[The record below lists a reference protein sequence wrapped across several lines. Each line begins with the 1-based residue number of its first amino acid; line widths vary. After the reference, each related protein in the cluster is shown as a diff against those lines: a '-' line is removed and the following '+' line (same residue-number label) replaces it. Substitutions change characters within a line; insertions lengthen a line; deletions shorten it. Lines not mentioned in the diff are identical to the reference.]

1 MIHVWHRRQCMVH
14 VLHGNYEWFT
24 CCMDG
29 SEWFTCYMEIM
40 NGSRVHGNYEWFVE
54 ILNGSRV
61 LWTCERFTKCV
72 EPTTYYRI
80 FKPNLLS

>member
-1 MIHVWHRRQCMVH
+1 MVR

-24 CCMDG
+24 SCMDG

-40 NGSRVHGNYEWFVE
+40 DGSRVAWTAVNGSRVHRNYEWFAE

-61 LWTCERFTKCV
+61 LWTCERFTKRV
-72 EPTTYYRI
+72 EPTKLN
-80 FKPNLLS
+80 FKNSQFNHS